1 MTTAIAYLTG
11 GKEGRDERYRENN
24 YYRHQRHKS
33 LPGEASI
40 SVEGESMHE
49 FGCAKLMSLGIS
61 PGISVYRG
69 STVALLT
76 QHGKEKV
83 IAPLLAAAVDCQV
96 VQVIGF
102 DTDQLGTFTR
112 DIPRS
117 GTQIEAARKKARIG
131 MGLASLPLGLAS
143 EGSFGPDPFT
153 GMFAWNVEMVVWID
167 DTRDIEVVGVA
178 SGKTNFSHLLTADWE
193 QAETFARTTGF
204 PEHGLV
210 VRPRHEDDP
219 RIRKGIAD
227 WETLRETF
235 RWACGE
241 ADNGCGFLETDVRAH
256 MNPMRMEIIAQA
268 TRDLAR
274 KLCTLCPVCN
284 TPGFQIVERVPGLP
298 CEDCGTPTKEAQA
311 DIHRCIKCGHQVM
324 VERPDKVAPMS
335 RCDFCNP

>member
-1 MTTAIAYLTG
+1 
-11 GKEGRDERYRENN
+11 
-24 YYRHQRHKS
+24 
-33 LPGEASI
+33 
-40 SVEGESMHE
+40 MHE
-49 FGCAKLMSLGIS
+49 FEHTKFMSSGNA
-61 PGISVYRG
+61 VYRG

-83 IAPLLAAAVDCQV
+83 VTPLLASAIGCQV
-96 VQVIGF
+96 VQVTGF
-102 DTDQLGTFTR
+102 DTDRLGTFTR

-131 MGLASLPLGLAS
+131 MGLANLPLGLAS

-153 GMFAWNVEMVVWID
+153 GMFSLNVEMIVWID
-167 DTRDIEVVGVA
+167 DTLGIEVVGVA
-178 SGKTNFSHLLTADWE
+178 SGKTNFSHLLTANWE

-227 WETLRETF
+227 WETLRVTF

-241 ADNGCGFLETDVRAH
+241 ADNGCAFLETDVRAH

-268 TRDLAR
+268 TGDLAR
-274 KLCTLCPVCN
+274 KLCTPCPACN

-298 CEDCGTPTKEAQA
+298 CEDCGAPTREARA
-311 DIHRCIKCGHQVM
+311 DIHRCVRCGHQVTL
-324 VERPDKVAPMS
+324 ERPEKAAPAG
-335 RCDFCNP
+335 RCGWCNP